1 MKRSRM
7 PELRRPL
14 GATEIKL
21 LWSLREPSYLRD
33 SSCGIVPVDGQAN
46 FGGIRFRRRNGGFK
60 EFSEPRHPLEISG
73 PCFRSIFV
81 WPVEKAQRGCSRSVE
96 VNRIGDMNIGYLQM
110 QRGQLKIWLICIEHQ
125 SIDLFSAHD
134 RRQRPQ

>member
-33 SSCGIVPVDGQAN
+33 CSCGIIPVDGQVN

-60 EFSEPRHPLEISG
+60 EFSEPRHPFEISG
-73 PCFRSIFV
+73 PCF
-81 WPVEKAQRGCSRSVE
+81 PGQRGHWIQVTRYWKTDYTDSQ
-96 VNRIGDMNIGYLQM
+96 NKL
-110 QRGQLKIWLICIEHQ
+110 L
-125 SIDLFSAHD
+125 A
-134 RRQRPQ
+134 